1 MAIVV
6 PINYNAVGHKLVA
19 KAVTGPAS
27 YSTGGFAVSFPELRV
42 VHAALVVGGGGY
54 KAEIASIS
62 GNTVTIRVLYY
73 DYAAAAAGPA
83 IEVPAG
89 TDLSGVTFY
98 VLAIGE

>member
-1 MAIVV
+1 MAIVI
-6 PINYNAVGHKLVA
+6 PLSYNPTGYKLVA
-19 KAVTGPAS
+19 RAVTGPAS
-27 YSTGGFAVSFPELRV
+27 YTTGGFAVVFPELRV
-42 VHAALVVGGGGY
+42 IHAALVVGGGGY
-54 KAEIASIS
+54 KAEIASITA
-62 GNTVTIRVLYY
+62 NAVTIRVLYY